1 MNEQPQVDAG
11 KVIESLLRQVAEY
24 AQKVALLE
32 AHIAGQ
38 QPVTEPAV
46 DESVK

>member
-1 MNEQPQVDAG
+1 MNEQSQVDAN

-32 AHIAGQ
+32 AYTAGQ
-38 QPVTEPAV
+38 QPAV
-46 DESVK
+46 EEWQDE

>member
-1 MNEQPQVDAG
+1 MEQQVDTS

-32 AHIAGQ
+32 AYIAQ
-38 QPVTEPAV
+38 TQDVQSNEKA
-46 DESVK
+46 D